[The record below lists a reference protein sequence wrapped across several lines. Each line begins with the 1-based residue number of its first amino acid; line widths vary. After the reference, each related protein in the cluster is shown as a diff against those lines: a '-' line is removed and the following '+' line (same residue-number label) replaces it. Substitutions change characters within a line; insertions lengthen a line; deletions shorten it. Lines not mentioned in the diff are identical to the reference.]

1 MCRNVSGGVLR
12 MQYSYGG
19 QNLISW
25 RRSQPLPTDPVWW
38 RLMHA
43 ILSYRG
49 NRHTDTNTP
58 PQIGLVTIHCTA
70 KLSAQCNVCEPWS
83 SMFSCTL
90 NALVVFASMNSTYS
104 TLRHWKPY
112 MCWSAVKNLLTHS
125 TYCVHTRSVSFLIWC
140 LNYWLVD
147 VVARHSQR
155 DAIVNTLTWKRRWQ
169 WQWLTI
175 AMILLNIV
183 ARRLNRYIHRQYTAI
198 ETVGTPLLLLLLKM
212 NMIRVVLSR

>member
-1 MCRNVSGGVLR
+1 MSVNPGPACFHVLWTHWLSLP
-12 MQYSYGG
+12 QWIQLTSPYITES
-19 QNLISW
+19 LICVEVLL
-25 RRSQPLPTDPVWW
+25 R
-38 RLMHA
+38 
-43 ILSYRG
+43 
-49 NRHTDTNTP
+49 
-58 PQIGLVTIHCTA
+58 
-70 KLSAQCNVCEPWS
+70 
-83 SMFSCTL
+83 
-90 NALVVFASMNSTYS
+90 TYS
-104 TLRHWKPY
+104 L
-112 MCWSAVKNLLTHS
+112 SHS

-212 NMIRVVLSR
+212 NMIRVVLSH